1 MATFCTYT
9 KCLKSTCEIVI
20 LYMLVEILQLVHEIS
35 SLSDVLYKK
44 GVPKS
49 FSKFRGKHKKQS
61 SGGDMSKKLFL
72 NT

>member
-1 MATFCTYT
+1 
-9 KCLKSTCEIVI
+9 
-20 LYMLVEILQLVHEIS
+20 MLVEILQLVHEIS

-61 SGGDMSKKLFL
+61 SGGDLSKKLFL